1 MKNIKTFRIVALA
14 AMIFGGAAL
23 LQAQASQSD
32 EPAKPKAN
40 KQTDTATK
48 NAEDQPKWDPLRA
61 EKDLEV
67 GQYYMRIGKID
78 AAMDR
83 FQDAIDAKP
92 GYAVPFLYLG
102 EAQEKKGMKRDA
114 VKSYKRYL
122 ELYPHA
128 EDKEKVQKKID
139 KLQAEVGDKRKT

>member
-1 MKNIKTFRIVALA
+1 MKAMKRISTLQIVALA
-14 AMIFGGAAL
+14 AMAFGGAAL
-23 LQAQASQSD
+23 LQAQAGQSD
-32 EPAKPKAN
+32 SPAKPKAN
-40 KQTDTATK
+40 RQTDTATK

-92 GYAVPFLYLG
+92 GYAFLPLSG
-102 EAQEKKGMKRDA
+102 
-114 VKSYKRYL
+114 
-122 ELYPHA
+122 
-128 EDKEKVQKKID
+128 
-139 KLQAEVGDKRKT
+139 